1 MTYAAAPPAGGA
13 ETTQVIGVTLAALV
27 LTGALLFYG
36 HGHRSGR
43 SGALGYAARLSGRL
57 SGFPGWAAFPAA
69 LATASLG
76 IAGLGLYWDVALHT
90 AQGRD
95 AGPLANPSH
104 YLILA
109 GLFGI
114 FSAGWAAIV
123 LPRKRPGPAAVR
135 LSGDWYAPVGG
146 LLLAA
151 AASFALIGFPLDD
164 FWHRLFGQDVTLWGP
179 THLMLIGGG
188 AMTLVRITII
198 QVEVRRAVR
207 QSGLPD
213 REYGWVRHLRHV
225 WLPGGLLVGLSTFQ
239 GEYDF

>member
-27 LTGALLFYG
+27 PTGALLFYG

-43 SGALGYAARLSGRL
+43 RGALGYAARLTRRL
-57 SGFPGWAAFPAA
+57 SGLPGWAAFPAA

-76 IAGLGLYWDVALHT
+76 MAGLGLYWDVALHT

-123 LPRKRPGPAAVR
+123 LPRERPSTSAVR
-135 LSGDWYAPVGG
+135 ISSDWYAPVGG

-151 AASFALIGFPLDD
+151 AASFALIGFPRDD
-164 FWHRLFGQDVTLWGP
+164 VWHRLFGQDVTLWGP

-188 AMTLVRITII
+188 VLTIPGI
-198 QVEVRRAVR
+198 VVLLAEGRRAE
-207 QSGLPD
+207 QASGSAAARRAPG
-213 REYGWVRHLRHV
+213 RIERAWATGLRTFIA
-225 WLPGGLLVGLSTFQ
+225 LS
-239 GEYDF
+239 